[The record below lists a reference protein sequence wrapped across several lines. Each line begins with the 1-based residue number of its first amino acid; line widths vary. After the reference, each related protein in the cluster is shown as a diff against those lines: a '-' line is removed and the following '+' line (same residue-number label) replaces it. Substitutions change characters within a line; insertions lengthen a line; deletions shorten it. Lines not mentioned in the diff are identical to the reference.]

1 MYVRHLYNTSRD
13 SHFFPR
19 DNGVEHPPIAV
30 IGAGMGGLSAA
41 LTLAARGRSVLV
53 LEAADEPGG
62 KMRQVSCGG
71 APIDAGPTVFTMRWV
86 FEELFAALGAS
97 LEEWIEPQALDTLAR
112 HSWGPGEQLDLFA
125 DRQRT
130 ADAIAGFAGP
140 AEGRR
145 YLAFCASAARTYQ
158 ALERPFLCAPRPN
171 PLTLSARVVA
181 AAGLPALFQIRP
193 FSRLFRA
200 LQGHFRDPR
209 LQQLFG
215 RYATYCGSSPYLAP
229 ATLMLVAHVEQTGVW
244 VLPGGM
250 QRLAASMRA
259 LAEQRGVRF
268 RFGEAVREI
277 RCSRGRV
284 SHVVTASGEE
294 IPCSAAICNADPAAL
309 RAGLFGAA
317 AKQAIPGTPPGGR
330 SLSAIT
336 WALEARTRGFPL
348 LHHNVFFSSDY
359 RREFNDILRRGSV
372 PAEPT
377 VYVCAQDRDPDGR
390 TPGGRTPDGRT
401 PGGRIPG
408 GRIPGDRAERL
419 LCLVNAPATGDSHP
433 FDSEEIDACAIRT
446 FQMLARCGLQ
456 VTPRP
461 EATVVTTPRDF
472 ARLFPATGGALYGM
486 PSHGWQATFRRPGSR
501 TRIPGLYLAGGGTH
515 PGPGVP
521 MAALSG
527 RLAAQTLLQDRTS
540 RSLSSPAAIAGGT
553 SMR

>member
-1 MYVRHLYNTSRD
+1 MDR
-13 SHFFPR
+13 
-19 DNGVEHPPIAV
+19 PPVAV
-30 IGAGMGGLSAA
+30 IGAGVGGLSAA
-41 LTLAARGRSVLV
+41 LTLAARGQSVLV
-53 LEAADEPGG
+53 LEAAGEPGG

-86 FEELFAALGAS
+86 FEELFAELGAS
-97 LEEWIEPQALDTLAR
+97 LEDWIEPQAMETLAR
-112 HSWGPGEQLDLFA
+112 HCWGPAELLDLFA
-125 DRQRT
+125 DRQRS

-145 YLAFCASAARTYQ
+145 YLAFCASAARTYR
-158 ALERPFLCAPRPN
+158 ALERPFLRAPRPN
-171 PLTLSARVVA
+171 PLNLSTRVVA
-181 AAGLPALFQIRP
+181 AAGLPGLFQIRP

-229 ATLMLVAHVEQTGVW
+229 ATLMLIAHVEQTGVW

-250 QRLAASMRA
+250 QSLATSMQA
-259 LAEQRGVRF
+259 LAEKCGVRF
-268 RFGEAVREI
+268 RFRETVQEI
-277 RCSRGRV
+277 RCSGGRI
-284 SHVVTASGEE
+284 SHVVTAAGED

-309 RAGLFGAA
+309 SAGLFGAA
-317 AKQAIPGTPPGGR
+317 AREAIPTPRPGGR

-336 WALEARTRGFPL
+336 WALEAPASGFPL
-348 LHHNVFFSSDY
+348 HHHNVFFSSDY
-359 RREFNDILRRGSV
+359 RREFDDILRRGTV

-377 VYVCAQDRDPDGR
+377 VYVCAQDRGPGR
-390 TPGGRTPDGRT
+390 RPPNGRS
-401 PGGRIPG
+401 
-408 GRIPGDRAERL
+408 ERL

-446 FQMLARCGLQ
+446 FEMLARCGLQ
-456 VTPRP
+456 ITPPP
-461 EATVVTTPRDF
+461 EGAVVTTPRDF
-472 ARLFPATGGALYGM
+472 ARMFPATGGALYGM
-486 PSHGWQATFRRPGSR
+486 PSHGWQASFRRPGSR
-501 TRIPGLYLAGGGTH
+501 TRIEGLYLAGGATH

-527 RLAAQTLLQDRTS
+527 RLAAQSLLQDRTS
-540 RSLSSPAAIAGGT
+540 RSLSLPAAIAGGT

>member
-1 MYVRHLYNTSRD
+1 MYVRHSDNTSRD
-13 SHFFPR
+13 SHFFPGDDR
-19 DNGVEHPPIAV
+19 VDPPPVAV
-30 IGAGMGGLSAA
+30 IGAGVGGLSAA
-41 LTLAARGRSVLV
+41 LTLAARGQSVLV
-53 LEAADEPGG
+53 LESAGEPGG

-86 FEELFAALGAS
+86 FEELFAELGAS
-97 LEEWIEPQALDTLAR
+97 LEDRIEPRALETLAR
-112 HSWGPGEQLDLFA
+112 HWWGPAEQLDLFA

-145 YLAFCASAARTYQ
+145 YLAFCASAARTYR
-158 ALERPFLCAPRPN
+158 ALERPFLRAPRPN
-171 PLTLSARVVA
+171 PLNLSARVVA
-181 AAGLPALFQIRP
+181 AAGLPGLFQIRP

-215 RYATYCGSSPYLAP
+215 RYATYCGASPYLAP
-229 ATLMLVAHVEQTGVW
+229 ATLMLIAHVEQAGVW

-250 QRLAASMRA
+250 QSLATSMRT

-268 RFGEAVREI
+268 RFREAVREI
-277 RCSRGRV
+277 RCSGGRV
-284 SHVVTASGEE
+284 SHVVTTAGEE

-309 RAGLFGAA
+309 SAGLFGAA
-317 AKQAIPGTPPGGR
+317 ARGAIPAPPPGGR

-336 WALEARTRGFPL
+336 WALEAPAAGFPL
-348 LHHNVFFSSDY
+348 HHHNVFFSSDY
-359 RREFNDILRRGSV
+359 RREFDDILRRGKV

-377 VYVCAQDRDPDGR
+377 VYVCAQDRGPDG
-390 TPGGRTPDGRT
+390 PALGGPTMGGPTLGGPTPDGR
-401 PGGRIPG
+401 P
-408 GRIPGDRAERL
+408 ERL

-446 FQMLARCGLQ
+446 FEMLARCGLQ
-456 VTPRP
+456 ITQPP
-461 EATVVTTPRDF
+461 EGAVVTTPWDF
-472 ARLFPATGGALYGM
+472 ARMFPATGGALYGM
-486 PSHGWQATFRRPGSR
+486 PSHGWQASFRRPGSR
-501 TRIPGLYLAGGGTH
+501 TRIPGLYLAGGATH

-527 RLAAQTLLQDRTS
+527 RLAAQSLLQDRTS
-540 RSLSSPAAIAGGT
+540 RSLSLPAAIAGGT

>member
-1 MYVRHLYNTSRD
+1 MYVRHSNNTSRD
-13 SHFFPR
+13 SHFFAADAR
-19 DNGVEHPPIAV
+19 VRQPPVAV
-30 IGAGMGGLSAA
+30 IGAGVGGLSAA
-41 LTLAARGRSVLV
+41 LTLAARGQSVLV
-53 LEAADEPGG
+53 LEAAGEPGG

-86 FEELFAALGAS
+86 FEELFAELGAS
-97 LEEWIEPQALDTLAR
+97 LEEWIEPRALGTLAR
-112 HSWGPGEQLDLFA
+112 HCWGPGEQLDLFA

-130 ADAIAGFAGP
+130 ADAIAEFAGP

-145 YLAFCASAARTYQ
+145 YLAFCDSAARTYRV
-158 ALERPFLCAPRPN
+158 LERPFLRAPRPN
-171 PLTLSARVVA
+171 PLSLSGRVVA
-181 AAGLPALFQIRP
+181 AAGLPGLLQIRP
-193 FSRLFRA
+193 FTRLFRA
-200 LQGHFRDPR
+200 LQDHFRDPR

-215 RYATYCGSSPYLAP
+215 RYATYCGSSPFLAP

-259 LAEQRGVRF
+259 LAEKHGVRF
-268 RFGEAVREI
+268 RFREAVREI
-277 RCSRGRV
+277 RCSGGRV
-284 SHVVTASGEE
+284 SHVVTAAGEE

-309 RAGLFGAA
+309 RAGLLGPAA
-317 AKQAIPGTPPGGR
+317 QTAIPPTPPGGR

-348 LHHNVFFSSDY
+348 DHHNVFFSSDY
-359 RREFNDILRRGSV
+359 RREFDDILRRNTV

-377 VYVCAQDRDPDGR
+377 VYVCAQDRH
-390 TPGGRTPDGRT
+390 PGARA
-401 PGGRIPG
+401 
-408 GRIPGDRAERL
+408 PGDRPERL

-456 VTPRP
+456 VTPP
-461 EATVVTTPRDF
+461 PGGAVVTTPRDF

-486 PSHGWQATFRRPGSR
+486 PSHGWQATFRRPGSS
-501 TRIPGLYLAGGGTH
+501 TRMRGLYLAGGGTH

-527 RLAAQTLLQDRTS
+527 RLAAERLVQDLTS

-553 SMR
+553 STR

>member
-1 MYVRHLYNTSRD
+1 MDQSPV
-13 SHFFPR
+13 
-19 DNGVEHPPIAV
+19 AV
-30 IGAGMGGLSAA
+30 IGAGVGGLSAA
-41 LTLAARGRSVLV
+41 LTLAARGQSVLV
-53 LEAADEPGG
+53 LESAGGPGG

-86 FEELFAALGAS
+86 FEELFAELGAS
-97 LEEWIEPQALDTLAR
+97 LGACIEPQALDTLAR
-112 HSWGPGEQLDLFA
+112 HCWGPAEQLDLFA

-145 YLAFCASAARTYQ
+145 YLAFCASAARTYR
-158 ALERPFLCAPRPN
+158 ALERSFLRAPRPN
-171 PLTLSARVVA
+171 PLNLSTRVVA
-181 AAGLPALFQIRP
+181 DAGLPGLFQIRP

-229 ATLMLVAHVEQTGVW
+229 ATLMLIAHVEQTGVW

-250 QRLAASMRA
+250 QSLATSMQA
-259 LAEQRGVRF
+259 LAEKHDVRF
-268 RFGEAVREI
+268 RFRETVREI
-277 RCSRGRV
+277 RCSGGRV
-284 SHVVTASGEE
+284 SHVVTAAGEE

-309 RAGLFGAA
+309 SAGLFGAA
-317 AKQAIPGTPPGGR
+317 ATGAIPTPPTGGR

-336 WALEARTRGFPL
+336 WALETPAQGFPL
-348 LHHNVFFSSDY
+348 HHHNVFFSSDY
-359 RREFNDILRRGSV
+359 RREFDDILRRGTV

-377 VYVCAQDRDPDGR
+377 VYVCAQDRG
-390 TPGGRTPDGRT
+390 PGGRTP
-401 PGGRIPG
+401 
-408 GRIPGDRAERL
+408 GDRSPEGRPERL

-446 FQMLARCGLQ
+446 FEVLARCGLRI
-456 VTPRP
+456 TPPP
-461 EATVVTTPRDF
+461 EGAVVTTPRDF
-472 ARLFPATGGALYGM
+472 ARMFPATGGALYGM
-486 PSHGWQATFRRPGSR
+486 PSHGWQASFRRPGSR
-501 TRIPGLYLAGGGTH
+501 TRIEGLYLAGGATH

-527 RLAAQTLLQDRTS
+527 RLAAQSLLRDRTS
-540 RSLSSPAAIAGGT
+540 RSLSLPAAIAGGT